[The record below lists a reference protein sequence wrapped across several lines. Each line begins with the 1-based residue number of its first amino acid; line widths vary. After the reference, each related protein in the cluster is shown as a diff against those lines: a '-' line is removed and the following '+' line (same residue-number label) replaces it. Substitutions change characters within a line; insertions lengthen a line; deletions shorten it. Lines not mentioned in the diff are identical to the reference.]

1 MREFFTRL
9 AGVLAPDPVPLEP
22 AGSGLA
28 DAVVAVAAATL
39 AARGRGAMATTRR
52 RFDRD
57 FREGAVRLTRET
69 GKPVAQVTRDPGINE
84 KTRSKQAAKRL
95 SVGVVTIRHGG
106 RGGPVWWAR
115 LAH

>member
-28 DAVVAVAAATL
+28 DAVVAVAAAL
-39 AARGRGAMATTRR
+39 AARGRGAMPTTRR

-95 SVGVVTIRHGG
+95 SVGVVTNGTGG